1 MKWVCL
7 GKVGVSRV
15 LVGTL
20 LPALLMGIFFATAA
34 AAAAPINDDLSNRLP
49 LQFGF
54 ADTRANAEATVEPDE
69 PLTPED
75 PTGTGCNKEGNAASG
90 GIQMDGTM
98 WWEFTG
104 TGGPVTVST
113 LSSNFDTVLAVY
125 ELSELT
131 MVACNDDLQAA
142 DPTRSI
148 LEYRLA
154 SEVLIDSVAGKH
166 YAIQVGTCIPIE
178 KCGKQSGTVVVRVSK
193 PPTNDNRA
201 NATPI
206 TAGAPQ
212 VATNLGATTE
222 PGEVTTCGE
231 EQYGKTVWFRYTAP
245 AVGTAAF
252 SAAGFDTLLS
262 VYREDSATSLGCNDD
277 LIEKQYGGSRW
288 PMVQPAEPPVPV
300 EPGDYL
306 IQVGGFYDI
315 GFSEVAARNG
325 PLTVQVE
332 FTPDLDLDND
342 GVNQERDCDEGNP
355 DIRPGVPEVPNNE
368 IDENCDGFKAFD
380 RDGDGVLAPPL
391 GSDCR
396 DDNLSIH
403 PGAPEIRGNRIDE
416 NCDTE
421 TPDFLTLP
429 TRAALEYKQREKGG
443 PVTRVVSFILTH
455 VKKDTQVE
463 IRCLGRHCPFGM
475 KTTRIANARGAMKLP
490 AGFNLLPGEELVVR
504 TTKNQWIGHE
514 QTFRIR
520 EEKKPLSRTSCLDPG
535 GRRRPC

>member
-1 MKWVCL
+1 MQWFYL
-7 GKVGVSRV
+7 GNSGVSRTVAGALLLAFV
-15 LVGTL
+15 LVGS
-20 LPALLMGIFFATAA
+20 FAAA
-34 AAAAPINDDLSNRLP
+34 AAAAPPINDELADRLA
-49 LQFGF
+49 LQYGF
-54 ADTRANAEATVEPDE
+54 ADSRPNAEATVEPEE

-75 PTGTGCNKEGNAASG
+75 PTGTGCDKEGNAVSG
-90 GIQMDGTM
+90 GIQMAGTM

-104 TGGPVTVST
+104 SGGPVTVST

-125 ELSELT
+125 ELNGLT

-142 DPTRSI
+142 DPTRPI

-154 SEVLIDSVAGKH
+154 SEVLIDTVAGKH
-166 YAIQVGTCIPIE
+166 YAIQVGACAPVE

-193 PPTNDNRA
+193 PPPNDNRA

-206 TAGAPQ
+206 AAGAPQ
-212 VATNLGATTE
+212 VGTNLGATTE
-222 PGEVTTCGE
+222 PGEATTCGE

-245 AVGTAAF
+245 AVGSAAF

-262 VYREDSATSLGCNDD
+262 VYREGSTTPLGCNDD
-277 LIEKQYGGSRW
+277 LIERQFGGSRW
-288 PMVQPAEPPVPV
+288 PMVQPAEPPVPI

-342 GVNQERDCDEGNP
+342 GVNKERDCDEGNP
-355 DIRPGVPEVPNNE
+355 DIRPGVPEIPNNE
-368 IDENCDGFKAFD
+368 VDENCDGFKAFD
-380 RDGDGVLAPPL
+380 RDGDGVLAAPL

-396 DDNLSIH
+396 DDDPSIR

-421 TPDFLTLP
+421 TPDFFELP
-429 TRAALEYKQREKGG
+429 TRVALEYKQREKGG
-443 PVTRVVSFILTH
+443 PITRVVSLILTH
-455 VKKDTQVE
+455 VQEDTRVE
-463 IRCLGRHCPFGM
+463 TRCLGRHCRFRV
-475 KTTRIANARGAMKLP
+475 KTNRIANARGEMKLP
-490 AGFNLLPGEELVVR
+490 AGFNLLPGEELIVR
-504 TTKNQWIGHE
+504 TTKDEWIGHE

-520 EEKKPLSRTSCLDPG
+520 EDRKPLSRTSCLDPDG
-535 GRRRPC
+535 KPRPC